1 MTTVPELGFFIGDDF
16 SRFSVSICVCV
27 SGLCWLLLF
36 CRLNPDHPCPKI
48 YYLAMSLSQSPRRC
62 VLPSNGDGRSDL
74 EVTGY
79 DDGQIRSDSGIAMS
93 EGAGGSEG
101 CEITISVGGSSFAVE
116 QVRRQWSPCRRQLLL
131 RDGLGVIFEGRG

>member
-1 MTTVPELGFFIGDDF
+1 
-16 SRFSVSICVCV
+16 
-27 SGLCWLLLF
+27 
-36 CRLNPDHPCPKI
+36 
-48 YYLAMSLSQSPRRC
+48 MSLSQSPRRC

-79 DDGQIRSDSGIAMS
+79 DDGQISSDSGIAMS

-131 RDGLGVIFEGRG
+131 RDGLGVIFEGSG